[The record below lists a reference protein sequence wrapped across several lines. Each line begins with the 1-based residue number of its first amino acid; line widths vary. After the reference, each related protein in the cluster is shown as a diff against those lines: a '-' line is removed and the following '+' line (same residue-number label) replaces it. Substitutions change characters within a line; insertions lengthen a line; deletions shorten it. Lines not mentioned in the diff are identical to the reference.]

1 MREIKEPTWA
11 TGTRSK
17 HWREAA
23 TILNELLEAAYMS
36 DKCSANDIKSRV
48 LITESNV
55 IGAVFKRLRGCGL
68 EQTETRIEPT
78 WKQAHSRPLYVWCVV
93 DRALLVSRIDSV
105 RDLLGVGVEAN
116 GQGKFAI

>member
-1 MREIKEPTWA
+1 VNNEPTWA

-23 TILNELLEAAYMS
+23 TILAELLEAAYFA
-36 DKCSANDIKSRV
+36 DKCSANDIKSRE
-48 LITESNV
+48 LISESNV

-68 EQTETRIEPT
+68 VQTNERIEPT
-78 WKQAHSRPLYVWCVV
+78 WKQAHSRPLYVWRVV
-93 DRALLVSRIDSV
+93 DRALLAEKIEQV

-116 GQGKFAI
+116 GQGKLAM